1 MITPEQHQRE
11 INKIK
16 RNYDNILIDIMFAMI
31 DIEDIMENS
40 AFPLEE
46 IDKKIEE
53 IKKNIGKSLS

>member
-1 MITPEQHQRE
+1 MITKEQHQRE